1 MSTELTNVATANA
14 AFVNRFLTTPT
25 TWSFSASGNGS
36 SEAVFSNDP
45 LQLVANGTFGG
56 GTVTLQ
62 SSIDGGTT
70 WNTVSGISITSSGA
84 APQLIYASWG
94 ELFRAV
100 LTGGTSPSLTVYLQ
114 EVGN

>member
-1 MSTELTNVATANA
+1 MLKSYQ
-14 AFVNRFLTTPT
+14 
-25 TWSFSASGNGS
+25 WSFAASGNGAS
-36 SEAVFSNDP
+36 TISYVLRP
-45 LQLVANGTFGG
+45 MQLTANGTFGG
-56 GTVTLQ
+56 GTVTLE

-70 WNTVSGISITSSGA
+70 WNTVSGISITSSGV